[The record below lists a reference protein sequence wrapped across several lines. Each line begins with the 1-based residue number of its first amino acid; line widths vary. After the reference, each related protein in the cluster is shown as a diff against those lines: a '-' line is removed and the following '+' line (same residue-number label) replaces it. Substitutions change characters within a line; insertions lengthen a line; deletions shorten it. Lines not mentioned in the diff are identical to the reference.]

1 MTMREQS
8 GAHRVYDFA
17 VQRCGRVG
25 GLFHDNSFTLMSYFQ
40 LLSGASFS
48 EVLDECL
55 ESVRERNLRLPTE
68 DRFRA
73 ADVGVPLLGVVLRQ
87 RSVFQFNVLCHRFSD

>member
-1 MTMREQS
+1 MPAFTTSR
-8 GAHRVYDFA
+8 RVPSLC
-17 VQRCGRVG
+17 V
-25 GLFHDNSFTLMSYFQ
+25 HDHCLVLMGHCH

-87 RSVFQFNVLCHRFSD
+87 RSVFQFDVLCHRFSNKLGEFLDRELL